1 MQILLIVYRYWDNK
15 IRVCRYYQKRVG
27 TQLRDLKKKEKGLG
41 GRCYLTDTTIDR
53 LYNYESVTSY
63 SSKCWEPAKCE
74 INFLVSLFHVTSN
87 EDSIY
92 HYPHCPI
99 GLEYKYNSQF
109 GVCDG
114 VAHCNIRVKA
124 SVLIYEKLNFVFV
137 V

>member
-1 MQILLIVYRYWDNK
+1 MLQILLFTSIEIIKLECVGH
-15 IRVCRYYQKRVG
+15 YQKRVG
-27 TQLRDLKKKEKGLG
+27 TRLRNLKKKEKGLG
-41 GRCYLTDTTIDR
+41 GRCRLTDTTVDQ
-53 LYNYESVTSY
+53 LQNYEGVASY
-63 SSKCWEPAKCE
+63 SSKCWEPAKYE